1 MVPGPH
7 QQVINS
13 LQASLNQAGHI
24 ILAGGDT
31 AQLNSKYYRVVVI
44 FSSFV
49 FIRQFQTILL
59 TLLHSE
65 RPKLHAILAFLSA
78 IGLIMLN
85 SPGMLD

>member
-1 MVPGPH
+1 MVPG

-31 AQLNSKYYRVVVI
+31 AQLNSKYFRVVVI
-44 FSSFV
+44 FVSFV
-49 FIRQFQTILL
+49 FIGQFQTIL

-65 RPKLHAILAFLSA
+65 RPKLHAILAFMSA

-85 SPGMLD
+85 SPGMMD